1 MSNYKVNGK
10 TIILKKEDENGLY
23 THAQALEYSSKLGG
37 GWRLPDSSEL
47 EEIRKQELKKGISQF
62 LKLGLK
68 FSDPT
73 AIEGPYYSY
82 ICTNRRAEVLD
93 PELSLTAFNFDD
105 GVAYM
110 STEESECLLRLV
122 REAKGFS

>member
-10 TIILKKEDENGLY
+10 TIILKQEDENGVY
-23 THAQALEYSSKLGG
+23 THAQALEHSNKLGG

-47 EEIRKQELKKGISQF
+47 EEIRKQALKKGISQF

-68 FSDPT
+68 FSDP
-73 AIEGPYYSY
+73 ADIEGPYHCY
-82 ICTNRRAEVLD
+82 ICTNRRAEVAD
-93 PELSLTAFNFDD
+93 PELSLTAFNFED
-105 GVAYM
+105 GTGYM